1 MPRSYLEFERPIA
14 ELTSK
19 IEELSGMGKDAGMNI
34 AEEVEKLTAK
44 RDILIRE
51 TYKNADRW
59 QLTQL
64 ARHPDRPYFLDYVGA
79 MFDDF
84 QELHGDRA
92 FGDDGAIVGGTARF
106 REQPVVIVGHQKGRD
121 TKEKIRRN
129 FGMPR
134 PEGYRKALRLFQLAE
149 RFGLPVLTFIDTAG
163 AWPGLDAEERGQSE
177 AIARNLMELSSL
189 KVPVIC
195 TVIGEGGSGGALAI
209 GVGDRLYMQQFT
221 TYSVISPE
229 GCAAILWHDRSFSQQ
244 AAEALKLSA
253 RDLEGFGLID
263 GIIPEP
269 LGGAHENLKD
279 AASMM
284 GDVLEK
290 ALKELLSEPLSV
302 LLDSRYKRL
311 RAMGVFSEA

>member
-44 RDILIRE
+44 RDTLIRE

-121 TKEKIRRN
+121 TKEKIKRN

-149 RFGLPVLTFIDTAG
+149 RFGMPVLTFIDTAG

-229 GCAAILWHDRSFSQQ
+229 GCAAILWHDRSFAQQ

-253 RDLEGFGLID
+253 KDLEGFGLLD

-269 LGGAHENLKD
+269 EGGAHEDLEG
-279 AASMM
+279 AASLM

-290 ALKELLSEPLSV
+290 ALKELLTEPLSK

-311 RAMGVFSEA
+311 RAMGVFTEA

>member
-19 IEELSGMGKDAGMNI
+19 IEELSGMGEGAGLNI
-34 AEEVEKLTAK
+34 AEEVEKLTGK
-44 RDILIRE
+44 RDALIRE
-51 TYKNADRW
+51 IYSKANRW

-64 ARHPDRPYFLDYVGA
+64 ARHPDRPYFLDYIET

-121 TKEKIRRN
+121 TKEKIKRN

-149 RFGLPVLTFIDTAG
+149 RFGMPVMTFIDTAG

-229 GCAAILWHDRSFSQQ
+229 GCAAILWHDRSYAEQ
-244 AAEALKLSA
+244 AAEALKLSPK
-253 RDLEGFGLID
+253 DLEGFGLLD

-269 LGGAHENLKD
+269 LGGAHEDLEG
-279 AASMM
+279 AALLM
-284 GDVLEK
+284 GDALEK
-290 ALKELLSEPLSV
+290 ALKELLSEPLSK
-302 LLDSRYKRL
+302 LLDARYKRL
-311 RAMGVFSEA
+311 RAMGVFTEA

>member
-1 MPRSYLEFERPIA
+1 
-14 ELTSK
+14 
-19 IEELSGMGKDAGMNI
+19 MGKDAGVNI
-34 AEEVEKLTAK
+34 AEEVEKLIAK
-44 RDILIRE
+44 RDTLIRDI
-51 TYKNADRW
+51 YAKVDRW

-64 ARHPDRPYFLDYVGA
+64 ARHPDRPYFLDYVEV

-106 REQPVVIVGHQKGRD
+106 REQAVVIIGHQKGRD
-121 TKEKIRRN
+121 TKEKIKRN

-149 RFGLPVLTFIDTAG
+149 RFNMPVMTFIDTAG
-163 AWPGLDAEERGQSE
+163 AWPGVDAEERGQSE

-209 GVGDRLYMQQFT
+209 GVGDRLFMQQFT

-229 GCAAILWHDRSFSQQ
+229 GCAAILWHDRSFAEQ

-253 RDLEGFGLID
+253 KDLEGLGLID

-269 LGGAHENLKD
+269 LGGAHENLED

-284 GDVLEK
+284 GDVLDK
-290 ALKELLSEPLSV
+290 ALKALLAEPLDA
-302 LLDSRYKRL
+302 LLETRYQRL
-311 RAMGVFSEA
+311 RKLGEYSESAG

>member
-209 GVGDRLYMQQFT
+209 GVGDRLFMQQFT

-229 GCAAILWHDRSFSQQ
+229 GCAAILWHDRSFAQQ

-253 RDLEGFGLID
+253 KDLEGFGLLD

-269 LGGAHENLKD
+269 EGGAHEDLEG
-279 AASMM
+279 AASLM

-290 ALKELLSEPLSV
+290 ALKELLTEPLSK
-302 LLDSRYKRL
+302 LLYSRYKRL
-311 RAMGVFSEA
+311 RAMGVFTEA

>member
-209 GVGDRLYMQQFT
+209 GVGDRLFMQQFT

-229 GCAAILWHDRSFSQQ
+229 GCAAILWHDRSFAQQ

-253 RDLEGFGLID
+253 KDLEGFGLLD

-269 LGGAHENLKD
+269 EGGAHEDLEG
-279 AASMM
+279 AASLM

-290 ALKELLSEPLSV
+290 ALKELLTEPLSK

-311 RAMGVFSEA
+311 RAMGVFTEA